1 MRYVVLVLAIVA
13 FVPAQA
19 LEPASDIKLDLSH
32 PNGVTQYRLDHAT
45 KVTGWRV
52 AKDWYFGR
60 QRGSDSGLTLVWQ
73 SKQNQLSLSKD
84 GIRLTRRF

>member
-32 PNGVTQYRLDHAT
+32 PNGVTQDRLDHAT

-73 SKQNQLSLSKD
+73 SKQNQLSLSKN

>member
-1 MRYVVLVLAIVA
+1 MRYVVLVLATFA
-13 FVPAQA
+13 FMPAEA

-32 PNGVTQYRLDHAT
+32 PYGITEYRLDHET

-52 AKDWYFGR
+52 AKEWYFGR

-73 SKQNQLSLSKD
+73 NKQDQLSLSKD
-84 GIRLTRRF
+84 GIRFTRRF

>member
-1 MRYVVLVLAIVA
+1 MRCVVLVLAIVV
-13 FVPAQA
+13 FMPAQA

-32 PNGVTQYRLDHAT
+32 PYGVTQYRLDHAT
-45 KVTGWRV
+45 EVTGWRV
-52 AKDWYFGR
+52 AKGWYFGR

-73 SKQNQLSLSKD
+73 SKQNQLSLSKH